1 MENDQQQPDNNQQRP
16 RMLTLLCIL
25 TFLGSGLSAFANL
38 VLFAFYDLFHKM
50 FEAGQFDLFKEQLDM
65 ESFKV
70 LMDVD
75 SGFFLFQGLLYLL
88 SLSGAVMMWNL
99 RKTGFHFYAVAQIL
113 LLIVYELYFTGAPF
127 PLMPLIITIIF
138 ILLYFRN
145 LKYLK

>member
-1 MENDQQQPDNNQQRP
+1 
-16 RMLTLLCIL
+16 
-25 TFLGSGLSAFANL
+25 
-38 VLFAFYDLFHKM
+38 M
-50 FEAGQFDLFKEQLDM
+50 FEAGQFNLFKEQLDM